1 MRVLYYNW
9 ADYLDD
15 ARRGGGVLV
24 YQRNLMAAMDAR
36 DDVVAGFFS
45 SGLSYDLP
53 AGPPRWEAVRH
64 GPRTDRHRRWE
75 IVNAAPLA
83 PAHHSFGDPAQIEDR
98 ATEAAVCDLVAATG
112 PWDVLHLNNLEGLP
126 VAVLGRLKARF
137 PGLRIVLSLHNH
149 FPVCPQVN
157 LWWQERSACTD
168 FDGGR
173 ACVTCLPRMPDRR
186 MLRLANGLAY
196 RLKRA
201 GLGPGTRAVRIGGR
215 GMRALRRL
223 RPPLSALTS
232 GAPPA
237 PARPDGA
244 PFAARRSAM
253 VAAINAHCDRVL
265 CVSDAVRRIALRHGI
280 APDRA
285 HVSYI
290 GTAEAEAFART
301 APRRVPRAAD
311 GTLTLGFL
319 GYMRRDKG
327 FHFLLDALESL
338 PASLAARIRL
348 VVAARRGNRA
358 TMARLAGLEA
368 RLASVDHA
376 DGYRHADLDRLLAPV
391 DVGVIPVL
399 WEDSLPQVAIEMHAR
414 HIPLLTA
421 DMGGARELGRCPDM
435 VFPAGDTAAFRARL
449 ERLLVGGVDFGAYW
463 AGAMP
468 PVSLEAHAA
477 ALMRHYRG

>member
-1 MRVLYYNW
+1 
-9 ADYLDD
+9 
-15 ARRGGGVLV
+15 
-24 YQRNLMAAMDAR
+24 
-36 DDVVAGFFS
+36 
-45 SGLSYDLP
+45 
-53 AGPPRWEAVRH
+53 
-64 GPRTDRHRRWE
+64 
-75 IVNAAPLA
+75 VNAAPLA

-376 DGYRHADLDRLLAPV
+376 DGYRHAA
-391 DVGVIPVL
+391 
-399 WEDSLPQVAIEMHAR
+399 A
-414 HIPLLTA
+414 
-421 DMGGARELGRCPDM
+421 GARRRRRDPGALGGQPAAGGDRDARPPHPAADRGHGRCAGTGPLSRHGVSRRRYGRLSRPAGAASGGGRRFRGVLGRGHA
-435 VFPAGDTAAFRARL
+435 AGEPRGARRGVDAPLPGLIPRLPRVARL
-449 ERLLVGGVDFGAYW
+449 RPGQASRS
-463 AGAMP
+463 AP
-468 PVSLEAHAA
+468 K
-477 ALMRHYRG
+477 AL